1 LNSATGLV
9 SGTPTATGSFSF
21 TITASNGASPTSS
34 ASYVIVVSSL
44 EDLLPATGNE
54 PAFAAV
60 IGAALLILTGGT
72 FMLLKRHK
80 RSHSS

>member
-1 LNSATGLV
+1 VL
-9 SGTPTATGSFSF
+9 
-21 TITASNGASPTSS
+21 
-34 ASYVIVVSSL
+34 VVSSL

-72 FMLLKRHK
+72 LMLLKRHK
-80 RSHSS
+80 RSHSN